1 MYALMKSDYTPL
13 KKGTSYLIIE
23 DGTDWVKLKYDGK
36 PLMVSK
42 KLIYSDPISTLYEL
56 PLAEESQEE
65 IYDAKLD
72 TFNTIFM

>member
-1 MYALMKSDYTPL
+1 MKFL
-13 KKGTSYLIIE
+13 KKLENIVIHPYSTIRYWLM
-23 DGTDWVKLKYDGK
+23 VKLKYDGK
-36 PLMVSK
+36 PLTVSK